1 MPVMIARSTL
11 RGPPGGSRPL
21 MILVTLLVMA
31 AITACGVSPMPPPP
45 PVEYTFVD
53 DFDGPAG
60 AAPNES
66 KWTFD
71 VGGGGWGNGELQTY
85 TQSRANSFL
94 DGHGNLVIRA
104 TRTVLPGP
112 EHADEIVYHSARIKT
127 LDRFAQRY
135 GHWEARMKIESR
147 PGLWPAWW
155 MLGDNYPIV
164 GWPRSGE
171 IDMVEDY
178 GFSAVESSVH
188 TSREAPSVTS
198 YSGGTANDS
207 TFHTFRMDWSPEGV
221 SFARDNVPYA
231 GVTWVPDDPN
241 VPIDPERPMFMLLN
255 LAVGGTIGAPP
266 PEAAFPVDLVV
277 DYVRVWS

>member
-1 MPVMIARSTL
+1 MPVRIGRSTL
-11 RGPPGGSRPL
+11 RGPPGGSPQL
-21 MILVTLLVMA
+21 ITLTALLVMA
-31 AITACGVSPMPPPP
+31 LSTACGGVPIFSPPP
-45 PVEYTFVD
+45 EYTFVE

-60 AAPNES
+60 TGPDES

-85 TQSRANSFL
+85 TRSRANSFL
-94 DGHGNLVIRA
+94 DGRGHLVIRA
-104 TRTVLPGP
+104 TRTTLPRPGNA
-112 EHADEIVYHSARIKT
+112 EEIVYHSARLKT
-127 LDRFAQRY
+127 VDRFAQRY

-155 MLGDNYPIV
+155 MLGDNYPVV

-171 IDMVEDY
+171 VDMVEDY

-188 TSREAPSVTS
+188 TSRDVPSITS

-221 SFARDNVPYA
+221 AFARDDVPYA
-231 GVTWVPDDPN
+231 GVSWAPEDPN
-241 VPIDPERPMFMLLN
+241 VPIDPPQPMFMLLN

-266 PEAAFPVDLVV
+266 PEVAFPVDLVV
-277 DYVRVWS
+277 DYVKVW